1 MHRSPHGQKSIHAL
15 CCHMIPLDYLTE
27 PAVNYLDSDVNDA
40 AFVRAT
46 HIIGG
51 RDAVK
56 KF

>member
-1 MHRSPHGQKSIHAL
+1 
-15 CCHMIPLDYLTE
+15 MILLDFLTE